1 MNRLFGILVF
11 IALMS
16 SQLIGCS
23 NNSNQPLES
32 ENVKIGTI
40 QLDASELEEL
50 SVQWDDGTLFIV
62 RDEEF
67 ISDFIQLTSGKAYK
81 ADSTVEGIVGNLYAI
96 KYGDMTLDN
105 YGIINGRYELDD
117 KTILVEIE
125 ALLFD
130 YLPLYNNG
138 HLEFQSDLMPDSNM
152 YIVVKVEKTLDGK
165 LYFVKDQND
174 YGFESGTVSTDEVFN
189 PGDIIEIKTDGRLPK
204 GNDIEIK
211 AYSIYK
217 VFD

>member
-11 IALMS
+11 ISLMS

-32 ENVKIGTI
+32 ENVEIGTI
-40 QLDASELEEL
+40 QFDTSEKEEL
-50 SVQWDDGTLFIV
+50 SVQWDNGTLFIV
-62 RDEEF
+62 RDEEL

-81 ADSTVEGIVGNLYAI
+81 TDSTAEGIVGNLYVI

-105 YGIINGRYELDD
+105 FGLLNGKYVLDD

-130 YLPLYNNG
+130 YLPIYNG
-138 HLEFQSDLMPDSNM
+138 GRLEFQSDLMPDSNM

-165 LYFVKDQND
+165 LYFVKHQND
-174 YGFESGTVSTDEVFN
+174 YGFESGTVDTDEVFN
-189 PGDIIEIKTDGRLPK
+189 PGDIIEIKTDGRLPN
-204 GNDIEIK
+204 GDDIEIK
-211 AYSIYK
+211 AYSISK
-217 VFD
+217 KLD